1 MANFTDIYSTNIQV
15 GEGVLPPLS
24 AATFEPALD
33 PSRPFTTHIFGIN
46 QVEAITNQL
55 GVHNEIGLYNGVGL
69 WNQLGI
75 ANLFGFGVDVGGHC
89 DAQPNLESSAS
100 RIDFNSGDGN
110 LNGFWKYRGEEIS
123 REPDETSDISLK
135 KDIQPLENCLDK
147 VLQLQ
152 SISFNWIEELV
163 PSRYVKERPEIGF
176 IAQEVEKVIPEV
188 IGQKLVNDEEVKSI
202 NYGKLTTVLVGA
214 IQEQQKQIQELKE
227 TVSKLST
234 GCQKCSGSC
243 YTG

>member
-1 MANFTDIYSTNIQV
+1 MANFTDIYSTNLHV
-15 GEGVLPPLS
+15 GEGVLPPV
-24 AATFEPALD
+24 AVATFEPALD

-46 QVEAITNQL
+46 QFEAITNQL

-69 WNQLGI
+69 WNQLGLG
-75 ANLFGFGVDVGGHC
+75 NLFGFGVDVGGHC

-100 RIDFNSGDGN
+100 RIDFNSGNGN
-110 LNGFWKYRGEEIS
+110 LNGFWAYNGAEIS
-123 REPDETSDISLK
+123 TEPDETSDISLK

-152 SISFNWIEELV
+152 SVSFNWIEELV
-163 PSRYVKERPEIGF
+163 PSRYVKGRSEIGF

-202 NYGKLTTVLVGA
+202 NYGKLTPILIGA